1 MTKSIQ
7 TLNKI
12 INDSELTDIDKEDFI
27 SFLDGISKDDIS
39 QIIQLFTNNPDE
51 VVTFWATL
59 KEKLLFLQTLNES
72 EDFSDEAKQDIANQV
87 SQMNNEEFDVF
98 IDTIRKIQNGAN
110 PNQLIEEINK
120 ESEKNHQE
128 FMEFA
133 QEFLDKTKEYQQ
145 ELAQEVSNEQ

>member
-128 FMEFA
+128 FMKLA

>member
-1 MTKSIQ
+1 MTESIQ

-12 INDSELTDIDKEDFI
+12 INDSELADMDKEDFI
-27 SFLDGISKDDIS
+27 SFLDGISEDDIL
-39 QIIQLFTNNPDE
+39 QMIQLFTNNPDE
-51 VVTFWATL
+51 VVTFWAML

-72 EDFSDEAKQDIANQV
+72 EDFSDETKRDIANRV
-87 SQMNNEEFDVF
+87 SQMSDAEFNAF

-128 FMEFA
+128 FMELA

>member
-128 FMEFA
+128 FMELA